1 MRTSSRPIEAE
12 RRAEREAERKAE
24 REAERKAL
32 AERRGRAR
40 AEREARATRGRGQ
53 RESRDGEPAS
63 EALEEVLVSDLSDLC
78 QRSVEGE
85 GGGNVRVVLP
95 RRFTRSQVAAWNAT
109 READAVAERIQIDDA
124 PRALEALYP
133 RVRGVE

>member
-12 RRAEREAERKAE
+12 RRAECEAERKVE
-24 REAERKAL
+24 REAGRKAL

-63 EALEEVLVSDLSDLC
+63 EALEEVLVSDLSDLPQ
-78 QRSVEGE
+78 QRSERSEGTPM
-85 GGGNVRVVLP
+85 VVVP
-95 RRFTRSQVAAWNAT
+95 RRFTRSQVAAWKAARN
-109 READAVAERIQIDDA
+109 ADAVAERIRIDDA
-124 PRALEALYP
+124 LRALDALN
-133 RVRGVE
+133 GE

>member
-1 MRTSSRPIEAE
+1 M
-12 RRAEREAERKAE
+12 RRAGREAERKAE

-32 AERRGRAR
+32 TERRGRAR
-40 AEREARATRGRGQ
+40 AEREARAPRGRGQ

-78 QRSVEGE
+78 QRSVGGE

-95 RRFTRSQVAAWNAT
+95 RRFTRSQVAAWKAESAAC
-109 READAVAERIQIDDA
+109 EADAVAERIQIDDA
-124 PRALEALYP
+124 LRALEALYP